1 MGVRPRGPK
10 IPQAEISQ
18 IPESGWGD
26 LFDRFLNTSPADS
39 PPGIFWLLVRTLSIN
54 DSF

>member
-26 LFDRFLNTSPADS
+26 LFDRFLNTWHFLTSGKDPKYQ
-39 PPGIFWLLVRTLSIN
+39 
-54 DSF
+54 